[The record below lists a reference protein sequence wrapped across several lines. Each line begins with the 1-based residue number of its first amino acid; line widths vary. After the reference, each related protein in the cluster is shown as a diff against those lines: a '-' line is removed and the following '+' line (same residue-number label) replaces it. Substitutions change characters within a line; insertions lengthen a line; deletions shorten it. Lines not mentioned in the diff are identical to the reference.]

1 MTTHDPAPRGPAYR
15 GILRRLNAG
24 IKAGRQEAAAAR
36 AEQEK
41 ISRQYDE
48 QHPSD
53 LGKKIG
59 RTIER
64 AAPVTRICRMNTAI
78 IYINKN
84 KGDCMEN
91 RQRTVERRKH
101 VGVLLDSDF
110 LETIDTA
117 MASGRY
123 DSASDFLR
131 ECITE
136 HSRACGFDSR
146 QKTNPTK
153 EIPCQKA

>member
-64 AAPVTRICRMNTAI
+64 AAPVTRPLARSAKRAGRTLARQSKIAI
-78 IYINKN
+78 
-84 KGDCMEN
+84 
-91 RQRTVERRKH
+91 QRYAAAQERAQKAARKKAPSSRPRTPLDGLEDMLITSPASPATRKKKKRRKNPDNDPL
-101 VGVLLDSDF
+101 GLGSGFRLL
-110 LETIDTA
+110 
-117 MASGRY
+117 
-123 DSASDFLR
+123 
-131 ECITE
+131 
-136 HSRACGFDSR
+136 
-146 QKTNPTK
+146 
-153 EIPCQKA
+153 